1 MTAITEA
8 THKLTYTL
16 TAIDEDTGRGLRARI
31 DSDTEITILLADDD
45 EEVARVIIGPDKVP
59 ELTILDPTL
68 RTPEDAGKCLLE
80 CARGCKG
87 NTLCVAGCALEC
99 ATIII

>member
-1 MTAITEA
+1 MTETTTA
-8 THKLTYTL
+8 THNLIYTL
-16 TAIDEDTGRGLRARI
+16 TAVDADSGRGLRARI

-45 EEVARVIIGPDKVP
+45 EEVARVTINADKVP
-59 ELTILDPTL
+59 ELTVLDPTL
-68 RTPEDAGKCLLE
+68 RTPEDAGKCLKE
-80 CARGCKG
+80 CAQGCNG